1 MRENV
6 DYKTD
11 SNYQKLSDEDKAQFD
26 EYVKKVVS
34 LNEAQKDRMA
44 CIVALVVA
52 LKSTSP
58 FELRYD
64 TVKKVVD
71 LAFDA
76 GQLNVFRT
84 ILTEIKNHGII
95 PKPST
100 MILGY
105 DVVVM
110 NFNKTR
116 GHLVNMIKELEL
128 KTDKVSTEEEAKGL

>member
-6 DYKTD
+6 DYKT
-11 SNYQKLSDEDKAQFD
+11 NTEYQNLSEEDKSKFD
-26 EYVKKVVS
+26 EYFKKVEN

-84 ILTEIKNHGII
+84 ILSELENHGVI

-100 MILGY
+100 MMLGY
-105 DVVVM
+105 DVVAM

-116 GHLVNMIKELEL
+116 GHLVNLVKELEL
-128 KTDKVSTEEEAKGL
+128 NKVSTEEAAKGL